1 MKFQLKALAAALV
14 LAASIPA
21 HATVDLPN
29 TGNGSLLLTL
39 IDRTANVSAVF
50 DLGYNYLDF
59 NASAAVGAIGAQL
72 NGPGI
77 TWNLASN
84 PDYQAVL
91 SAYTGAGASLTNS
104 VYAITAADNVGT
116 TTLGGQG
123 YLGSYVSQG
132 AAILTTPVV
141 TAAGQFNNYV
151 NNAANAPSLYLFS
164 NLNTAV
170 NGGEV
175 ANVATGGAAYAG
187 SFIYNLNRLNG
198 TGNNVMAAV
207 GTTMGF
213 QQVITGANGVAASNQ
228 TTLNSLVSNTF
239 TLNNAGT
246 LTYVGVSAPVPEA
259 DTWAMMMLGLG
270 FMGFVARRKQQA

>member
-14 LAASIPA
+14 LAAAIPA
-21 HATVDLPN
+21 HAAVDLPN

-59 NASAAVGAIGAQL
+59 NASAAVGAIGSAL
-72 NGPGI
+72 NSNI

-84 PDYQAVL
+84 ADYQAVL
-91 SAYTGAGASLTNS
+91 NAYTGAGASLANS
-104 VYAITAADNVGT
+104 FFAVTAADNVGT
-116 TTLGGQG
+116 PTLGGQG

-132 AAILTTPVV
+132 AAILTNPVI
-141 TAAGQFNNYV
+141 TASGQFNVYV
-151 NNAANAPSLYLFS
+151 NQAANAPVNYLFS
-164 NLNTAV
+164 NLNSAN
-170 NGGEV
+170 NGGTV
-175 ANVATGGAAYAG
+175 TNSVLGGAVGSSYAG
-187 SFIYNLNRLNG
+187 NIYNLNRLNG

-207 GTTMGF
+207 GATMGF

-228 TTLNSLVSNTF
+228 TTLNSLVLNTF

-246 LTYVGVSAPVPEA
+246 LTYVGAVPEA